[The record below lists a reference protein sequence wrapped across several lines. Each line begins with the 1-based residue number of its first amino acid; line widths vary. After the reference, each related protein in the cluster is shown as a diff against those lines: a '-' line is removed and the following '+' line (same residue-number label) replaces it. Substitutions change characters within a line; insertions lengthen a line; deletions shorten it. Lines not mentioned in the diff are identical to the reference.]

1 MKKEKKIYVKQ
12 IFYELL
18 LKWKQIVVCM
28 IVFAVLAN
36 IFFCIKYYM
45 AIQKTVAE
53 QQENT
58 QEIDISSYK
67 DALSETDAKLVEDY
81 FQMYKKHRETYDKI
95 LEYYDES
102 IKINLDPG
110 CIPAVNIE
118 YKIDNCEESE
128 DFVDTLMFQVENN
141 TVAKKIINELGLDT
155 QESYIWELVKFED
168 MRDATSTTNSNVVLQ
183 EEEGSSFVILVQIL
197 APNTKTAEGMA
208 KILNEEVLESSSDL
222 KDKYGNFSIEAMKQ
236 ISTSIVD
243 KDLMTQQHDYSSR
256 LNNLKT
262 YFENLRSSMTEGQ
275 ESYFDALIENYEAED
290 EVVPDSDVVEEVTV
304 VEKPEMQYIN
314 IKYIILG
321 LAIGFVLSAAYAC
334 LPYVF
339 GNKLAVLEEVSDYY
353 GLSLLGTMED
363 ERKKKESKLTQK
375 INLVFDKNRYNNT
388 KEEKSQLICTQV
400 LMALRKAKAEKVY
413 LASTLDTDE
422 INRVEREIVEKL
434 GKSGVKATIGN
445 MLLYRQDALE
455 GLMAEEY
462 IIIVEKL
469 GSSNLEDIYKEIEVC
484 NNYNVMP
491 IGAIII
497 ES

>member
-12 IFYELL
+12 LFYELL
-18 LKWKQIVVCM
+18 LNWKKILVSM
-28 IVFAVLAN
+28 IVFAVVAN
-36 IFFCIKYYM
+36 VFFCVKYYM
-45 AIQKTVAE
+45 AIQRTVAE
-53 QQENT
+53 QKENT
-58 QEIDISSYK
+58 QEIDISSYR
-67 DALSETDAKLVEDY
+67 DSLSESDAKLVEDY
-81 FQMYKKHRETYDKI
+81 FQMYKKHRETYNKI

-110 CIPAVNIE
+110 CVPAVNIE
-118 YKIDNCEESE
+118 YRIDNCEESE

-141 TVAKKIINELGLDT
+141 AVAEKIINELDLDT
-155 QESYIWELVKFED
+155 EESYVWELVKFED

-197 APNTKTAEGMA
+197 APDTKTAEEMA
-208 KILNEEVLESSSDL
+208 KILNEEILARSNDL

-243 KDLMTQQHDYSSR
+243 KDLMTQQHDYSAR

-290 EVVPDSDVVEEVTV
+290 EVIPNSNVMEEVTV

-321 LAIGFVLSAAYAC
+321 LAVGFILSAAYAC
-334 LPYVF
+334 FPYIF
-339 GNKLAVLEEVSDYY
+339 GNKLAVLEEISDYY

-363 ERKKKESKLTQK
+363 GRRKKESKLTQK
-375 INLVFDKNRYNNT
+375 INLVFDKNKYNNT
-388 KEEKSQLICTQV
+388 KEEKIQLICTQV
-400 LMALRKAKAEKVY
+400 LMALRKAKAEKIY
-413 LASTLDTDE
+413 LTSTLDTDE
-422 INRVEREIVEKL
+422 INRVEKEIVEKL
-434 GKSGVKATIGN
+434 EKSGIKATIGN
-445 MLLYRQDALE
+445 MLLYRQEALE

-462 IIIVEKL
+462 IVIVEKL
-469 GSSNLEDIYKEIEVC
+469 GSSNLEDIYNEIEVC
-484 NNYNVMP
+484 NNYNVIP
-491 IGAIII
+491 IGAVII